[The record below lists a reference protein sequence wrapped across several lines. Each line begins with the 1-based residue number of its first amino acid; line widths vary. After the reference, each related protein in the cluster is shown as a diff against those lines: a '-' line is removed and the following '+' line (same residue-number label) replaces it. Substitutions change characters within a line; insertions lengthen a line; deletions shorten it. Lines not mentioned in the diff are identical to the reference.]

1 MTGRKKRYRTDV
13 LINALRCTCTVAGGC
28 IGEGCP
34 FWITEPVPEGMRER
48 LGKDEWSRCD
58 VDAIGIAAADRLEEL
73 LELNKRKNA
82 LLAHMGVTM
91 PEENDD

>member
-1 MTGRKKRYRTDV
+1 MASKKRYRTDV
-13 LINALRCTCTVAGGC
+13 LINALRCTCTVASGC

-34 FWITEPVPEGMRER
+34 FWITEPVPEDLREL

-73 LELNKRKNA
+73 TELVRRKDA
-82 LLAHMGVTM
+82 LLLHMGVTM
-91 PEENDD
+91 REDDDAK